1 MPQARL
7 YEYLNTHPEKIPD
20 ILLCEDAK
28 EAGEL
33 ADVCTYLGIETV
45 VFSDFR
51 AAYMD
56 DLRPFSE
63 ELFALFAA
71 LRTYYTASKKP
82 LIIF

>member
-45 VFSDFR
+45 VFDRNISRYHGRIKAVADGARKGGLKF
-51 AAYMD
+51 
-56 DLRPFSE
+56 
-63 ELFALFAA
+63 
-71 LRTYYTASKKP
+71 
-82 LIIF
+82 